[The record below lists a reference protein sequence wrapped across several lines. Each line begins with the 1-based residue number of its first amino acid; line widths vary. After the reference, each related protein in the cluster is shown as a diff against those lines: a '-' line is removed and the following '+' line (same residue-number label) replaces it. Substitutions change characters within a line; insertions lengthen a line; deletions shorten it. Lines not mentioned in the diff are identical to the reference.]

1 MIITLTDTTTG
12 QISSALL
19 RARRNAG
26 SPAMGMV
33 LTLLVVC
40 DEKEYESALKAA
52 MESGREHPARILL
65 VVHASGRVASLDAE
79 VRIGEGTPG
88 EVVVIRMHGPLASH
102 PASVVRPLLLPDSPV
117 VIWWPGKAPSNIGED
132 ELAGLAVRR
141 VTDAAAAKRPL
152 AELKTRAATYQPG
165 DTDLSWTRLT
175 RWRALLAASLD
186 QYPARI
192 LAATVEAE
200 RGSPSADLLAA
211 WLQSCLKVKVR
222 RKNTAGPG
230 MTAVRMT
237 TAAGDIAITRSD
249 GLLASYTVPGQPE
262 RLVALKRR
270 ETTELITEELR
281 RMDDDD
287 VYAHA
292 LLALQR
298 YSDGATPARTAAARP
313 SLQQADRTRAVAPE
327 TVPDSATSAAT
338 KPAAKRTTAKTAA
351 KRTTTTAVPAK
362 RSAAKKTTAKKT
374 PAASTATK
382 TAPARKSAAKKAPT
396 KKTPA
401 KTAAKRAPATK
412 APAKRAASKRTTTKK
427 TATSQES

>member
-1 MIITLTDTTTG
+1 MIVDLPGTTTG
-12 QISSALL
+12 KISSALL

-26 SPAMGMV
+26 SPATGMV

-40 DEKEYESALKAA
+40 EEKEYESALRAA
-52 MESGREHPARILL
+52 MEAGREHPARILL
-65 VVHASGRVASLDAE
+65 IVTASGRTASLDAE
-79 VRIGEGTPG
+79 LRIGEGTPG
-88 EVVVIRMHGPLASH
+88 EVVVLRMRGPLATH

-117 VIWWPGKAPSNIGED
+117 VIWWPGKAPAQGADD
-132 ELAGLAVRR
+132 ELASLAVRR

-152 AELKTRAATYQPG
+152 AELKARAVGYQPG

-175 RWRALLAASLD
+175 RWRALLAAALD

-192 LAATVEAE
+192 SGATVEGE
-200 RGSPSADLLAA
+200 RNSPSADLLAA
-211 WLQSCLKVKVR
+211 WLQSCLKVKVA
-222 RKNTAGPG
+222 RKVTDGPG

-270 ETTELITEELR
+270 ETTDLITEELR

-298 YSDGATPARTAAARP
+298 YSTGASPARTAAARP
-313 SLQQADRTRAVAPE
+313 SAKKAARTRAVASE
-327 TVPDSATSAAT
+327 TVTST
-338 KPAAKRTTAKTAA
+338 GRPTRKTAA
-351 KRTTTTAVPAK
+351 KT
-362 RSAAKKTTAKKT
+362 T
-374 PAASTATK
+374 PARK
-382 TAPARKSAAKKAPT
+382 TAARKSAKAAPAKKA
-396 KKTPA
+396 
-401 KTAAKRAPATK
+401 AAAEK
-412 APAKRAASKRTTTKK
+412 APARRRATKK
-427 TATSQES
+427 TAAAQEG